1 VKVFNEMMDMN
12 VKGMTNVLHSG
23 KEDGG
28 DNSEHV
34 FWMGKVGA
42 MLVAPYCASKLA
54 IKGLSK
60 SGKRGVGRYA
70 SGRTQLEHN
79 QHQHALLLLWCIYFS
94 LSSTAGMGSQGCNHD
109 SQSHSS

>member
-1 VKVFNEMMDMN
+1 MKVFNEMMDMN

-42 MLVAPYCASKLA
+42 MLVALLCTKVGDKRAEQVC
-54 IKGLSK
+54 
-60 SGKRGVGRYA
+60 GKRH
-70 SGRTQLEHN
+70 T
-79 QHQHALLLLWCIYFS
+79 LLLLWCFCFS
-94 LSSTAGMGSQGCNHD
+94 LSSTAGCIHD